1 MPDPQALSGRGVATV
16 TLPREAIQPG
26 PQLLVDLLE
35 DSRVEIETLHD
46 RESRSADV
54 LERPLGRRLAAGGV
68 FPKLAH
74 DLLEALVGSPLLL
87 GELPPLPGGLTALL
101 VGAPAVGPHF
111 DAHVAHLDPH
121 VAELFQDQAD
131 ARLEIALARTAVRHR
146 HNLSP
151 RESPFNVP
159 LRIQCRAARR

>member
-26 PQLLVDLLE
+26 PQLLVDPLE

-121 VAELFQDQAD
+121 VAELFQDD
-131 ARLEIALARTAVRHR
+131 GCPPPDPARQGRRPSLAQSIPPHSARHR
-146 HNLSP
+146 T
-151 RESPFNVP
+151 F
-159 LRIQCRAARR
+159 A